1 MPASLDHRLDMVL
14 SESPL
19 LPAIGTLVVEVSYGS
34 LPVLHREVARRTY
47 PETSLSR
54 VLRPPFRRCE
64 GLALFGSL
72 WSPAGVALLGSVPDR
87 VLTSRT
93 SVLAPYLGEFGMRF
107 STPTCRAGVPGP
119 GHYAA
124 FPRLSST
131 RSTASSRPI
140 RARNARRVPLYVV
153 RVWADVGEP
162 VADGGTPA
170 QSLQLAGEIRIE
182 GAAAG
187 GEDPQVRT

>member
-93 SVLAPYLGEFGMRF
+93 SVLAPYLGEFGVRF
-107 STPTCRAGVPGP
+107 STPTCRAGVSPV
-119 GHYAA
+119 
-124 FPRLSST
+124 
-131 RSTASSRPI
+131 
-140 RARNARRVPLYVV
+140 RAITL